1 MVQVNAPMTWKVRL
15 ITSESQKDPRADT
28 RPPATTACPVEL
40 IAFVVPCKWE
50 IYSVAAENRL
60 TSTCT
65 YTSENPRTHTGSTG
79 AHTNTYEFA
88 VRHVIPLVVLC
99 VHTEKHTRMTVYC
112 ISDPRQKKV
121 F

>member
-1 MVQVNAPMTWKVRL
+1 MVQVNVPVEAVQYMDSLGQIPGLPQRRL
-15 ITSESQKDPRADT
+15 G
-28 RPPATTACPVEL
+28 PVEL

-99 VHTEKHTRMTVYC
+99 VHTEKHTRKTVYC
-112 ISDPRQKKV
+112 ISDPRQKRV